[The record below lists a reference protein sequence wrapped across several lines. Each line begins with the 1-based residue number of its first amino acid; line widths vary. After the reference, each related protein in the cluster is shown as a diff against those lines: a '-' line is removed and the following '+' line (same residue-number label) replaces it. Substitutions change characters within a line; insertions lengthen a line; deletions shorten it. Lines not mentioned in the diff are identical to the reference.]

1 MARVSSSTARAS
13 QERERGRRRASERAK
28 ERERYR
34 AVARGEGVQDKAWR
48 TGPAKVSTKA
58 RPVRLARW
66 ARFGLDRR
74 RVIPAVH
81 LRSARGRGLSDRER
95 G

>member
-13 QERERGRRRASERAK
+13 EPGEREREGAGEASQ

-58 RPVRLARW
+58 RPVRLAR
-66 ARFGLDRR
+66 FGLDRQ
-74 RVIPAVH
+74 RVIATVH
-81 LRSARGRGLSDRER
+81 LRSAQGRGPSDRER